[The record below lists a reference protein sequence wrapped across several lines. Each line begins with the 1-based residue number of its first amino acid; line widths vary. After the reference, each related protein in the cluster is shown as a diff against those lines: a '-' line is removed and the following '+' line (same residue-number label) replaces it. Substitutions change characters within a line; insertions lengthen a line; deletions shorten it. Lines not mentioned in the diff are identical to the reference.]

1 MKTKDKA
8 VVAFLVSMGI
18 FSTVQA
24 MQYVRTLSVGE
35 KNKIAVTVKNSSHRI
50 VICSGVDTFNSGAD
64 EKTKAG

>member
-50 VICSGVDTFNSGAD
+50 VI
-64 EKTKAG
+64 